1 MCPKCG
7 KQKLLRLTPAT
18 EVKDLPV
25 YCKRCCQESIVNISP
40 EPAPRA

>member
-7 KQKLLRLTPAT
+7 KQKLLRLTETTTA
-18 EVKDLPV
+18 KDLPV
-25 YCKRCCQESIVNISP
+25 YCKRCGQESVVNISP